1 MKKRIAI
8 LGSTGSIGNSLIK
21 IIKEKKNNYQILLLT
36 SNKNYKSLFKLAD
49 EFKVKN
55 LIITDKKTYFF
66 VKNQSKYKNYIIHNN
81 FENLNLIFKKKID
94 YVMSSISGIEGLI
107 PTIKIIKHTKKI
119 AIANKESIICAW
131 DLIKRE
137 LKLNNTKFVPVDSEH
152 YSIWFALN
160 NLSINTINKIYL
172 TASGGPFLNY
182 TNKNLKTVTVKDALN
197 HPNWSMGDKIS
208 IDSAT
213 LMNKVFEIIEAK
225 HMFNIPYNKL
235 GIVIHPNSYIHAI
248 IVFNNGMIKII
259 AHDTT
264 MTIPISNSLLENFDY
279 RFRNLDLNFSKFNF
293 EFRKVDL
300 KKFPIVKILK
310 NLPNY
315 NSLFET
321 ALVSINDN
329 LVELFLENKISFNK
343 ISQKLLKMI
352 KVRKY
357 SKLKKEKNF
366 SIKEIIKIN
375 NQIKSLI
382 KS

>member
-264 MTIPISNSLLENFDY
+264 MTIPISNSLLENYDY